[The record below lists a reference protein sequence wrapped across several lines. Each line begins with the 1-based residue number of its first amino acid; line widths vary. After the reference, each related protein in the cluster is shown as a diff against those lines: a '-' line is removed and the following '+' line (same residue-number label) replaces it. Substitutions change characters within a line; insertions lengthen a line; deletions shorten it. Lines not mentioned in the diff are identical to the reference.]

1 MLCEKFGELF
11 CFLLRKSLTCCRTSQ
26 LQGKVVP
33 TTADEGVAVFEFI
46 EEVGYEAIFRWGVTR
61 GDCFFRFCLCY
72 FRYAFRRHFE
82 GDCTGIVV
90 GFGMPGVE
98 TGLRQYLAFII
109 VRVTY
114 VCADR
119 STYGCIKLFVIFL
132 HVFGTDAYQ
141 HFVPFF
147 GDADKGGGNKGERL
161 GEEEDFPGA
170 SVAVVEVD
178 AEQFAVLLKLAPLR
192 RVRCCIRLRE
202 LDGTAYRLSV
212 SVLRLQVS
220 RAGIF
225 QATVVFCTTRRKA
238 VGAAYRVNKI
248 VDTDGVWCFAPHAW
262 EFGNQG
268 FPDLLYFPY
277 LFMFYSRAL
286 ALLPLHASKV
296 WKTFFRYFALLY
308 TCLF

>member
-1 MLCEKFGELF
+1 MLREKFGELF
-11 CFLLRKSLTCCRTSQ
+11 CFLLRKSFTCCRTSQ

-119 STYGCIKLFVIFL
+119 SAYGCIKLFVIFL
-132 HVFGTDAYQ
+132 HVFGTDVYQ
-141 HFVPFF
+141 HFVSFF

-178 AEQFAVLLKLAPLR
+178 AEQFAVLLQ
-192 RVRCCIRLRE
+192 VFY
-202 LDGTAYRLSV
+202 GV
-212 SVLRLQVS
+212 SVAAYACGDDARHTVFQFLCFGFVPGQ
-220 RAGIF
+220 GF
-225 QATVVFCTTRRKA
+225 QATVVLHYLPEA
-238 VGAAYRVNKI
+238 VAAYRVNKI
-248 VDTDGVWCFAPHAW
+248 VDTDGVWCFATHAW

-268 FPDLLYFPY
+268 FPIYCIFHICLCFTVVHWHYCLYTPRRY
-277 LFMFYSRAL
+277 GK
-286 ALLPLHASKV
+286 H
-296 WKTFFRYFALLY
+296 FFRYFALLY